1 MKAYIIKI
9 ELLDSNPLI
18 WRRASCL
25 LADQRCISMASSPSI
40 VRFVKRERATKT
52 IAHNIEE
59 FRLLFPDEKVTKPR
73 MAEWCGLENKDRG
86 CRK

>member
-1 MKAYIIKI
+1 MPLRTAVRLDGIK
-9 ELLDSNPLI
+9 SVYCPV
-18 WRRASCL
+18 C
-25 LADQRCISMASSPSI
+25 Q
-40 VRFVKRERATKT
+40 KRERATKT

-86 CRK
+86 NRKKSGEILCVNRC